1 MFPKLYRVVV
11 DKDASAASFQV
22 VDVLIIL
29 TFVSLPKIGNWKLW
43 IVSSICCTLTFLK
56 AKLKS
61 NLHGG

>member
-22 VDVLIIL
+22 VDCLIIL
-29 TFVSLPKIGNWKLW
+29 TFVSLSKIGNWKLW

-56 AKLKS
+56 ANLKS